1 MDPSFGLGRQYLQGH
16 RFEYDTMKTVMSCG
30 RKMQETPESLVTLGA
45 KLVAISLCLTILH
58 LSPRGMPRMA
68 RRYYQARR
76 AAVAGS
82 FTSPAR

>member
-58 LSPRGMPRMA
+58 LSP
-68 RRYYQARR
+68 
-76 AAVAGS
+76 AACREWLVDTTRLGG
-82 FTSPAR
+82 RQ